1 MLQRL
6 TATVLAVILCGLASP
21 ALARGHGGGHHSYGG
36 GHRSYGGS
44 HRSYGGS
51 HRSYGGSHRSY
62 GGRIYGFR
70 TSKCKSAAC
79 FRKHPNGT
87 YVHPLTER
95 KRR

>member
-6 TATVLAVILCGLASP
+6 TATALAFLCLALASP

-36 GHRSYGGS
+36 GHSYGAHGS
-44 HRSYGGS
+44 RGS
-51 HRSYGGSHRSY
+51 
-62 GGRIYGFR
+62 RIYGFR
-70 TSKCKSAAC
+70 TSRCKSASC

-95 KRR
+95 KHH

>member
-6 TATVLAVILCGLASP
+6 ATIVLAVTVCISPSP
-21 ALARGHGGGHHSYGG
+21 AFARGHGGGHNSYGGGHHSYGG
-36 GHRSYGGS
+36 YHSR
-44 HRSYGGS
+44 
-51 HRSYGGSHRSY
+51 

-70 TSKCKSAAC
+70 TSKCRSASC

-95 KRR
+95 KHR